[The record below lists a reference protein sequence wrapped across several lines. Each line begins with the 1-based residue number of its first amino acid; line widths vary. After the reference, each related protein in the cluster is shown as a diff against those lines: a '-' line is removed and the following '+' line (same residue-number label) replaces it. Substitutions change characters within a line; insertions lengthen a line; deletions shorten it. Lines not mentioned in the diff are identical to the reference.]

1 MNTAFIFPGQG
12 SQLVGM
18 GKDLAQANE
27 HAARIFEQ
35 ANDILGFDL
44 SALCFDGPAERLEAT
59 DVQQPA
65 ILTTSAA
72 IWAAMTDGGKRTLA
86 SSAVAGLSLGEYT
99 ALYVAGSLQFAD
111 ALKLVHQRGKFMQEA
126 AEASP
131 GGMVSILGLAAE
143 DVAELCRR
151 AAEGEVLAPANYNC
165 PGQIVISG
173 AKSACERACQLIE
186 ESGKGRAVTL
196 KVAGA
201 FHSDLMRPAAE
212 KLKVELSRT
221 DFAVPTIP
229 VVSNVDV
236 TPHGSVE
243 QIREA
248 LYRQVFKPV
257 RWQAVVESI
266 VGDGAERFVE
276 VGPGRILTGLM
287 RKIARSKTAVNVSSA
302 ESLEKYTASQP
313 AGVC

>member
-1 MNTAFIFPGQG
+1 M
-12 SQLVGM
+12 VGM

-212 KLKVELSRT
+212 KLKIELSRT

-257 RWQAVVESI
+257 RWQAVVEFI